1 MPSPLDFSDSF
12 LRRVSYLEDVNRAS
26 LQALQLVLEMGR
38 QGTSLNRIDNPRTIL
53 EEFHDKIHQLIPWK
67 ACAFYLMEEQTA
79 VLDMALC
86 RPLESGP
93 HLSALFDRLVED
105 RTLSLAL
112 HDAGHT
118 FVEIDGCEVLMHAL
132 NTITRCRGF
141 FLGIP
146 VDSRKSIPDTS
157 LAIFSIMMQSAA
169 QNLESYELYR
179 LIRQVN
185 SSLEEKVKRLEVEM
199 ADRMRAESERERL
212 QGQLLQ
218 AQKMEALGILA
229 GGVAHDF
236 NNLLQIMGGKIQL
249 LLHTNPGREFEA
261 KHLRT
266 VSKSIDRAAALV
278 RQLLVFGR
286 KTEPQMQ
293 CIDLGHELEEI
304 AGMLEGTIP
313 ASIHV
318 ELGVQCETWPISAD
332 PVQIE
337 QILLNLTKNAVD
349 AMPDGGRLAV
359 ETQNVILDEEF
370 VRSHMGAKPGR
381 HVLLTVT
388 DTGVGMEP
396 EVLRHVFDP
405 FFTTKEVGKGTGLG
419 LASVYGIVKAHG
431 GYIQC
436 ASQPGQG
443 TIFSVYLPVAEHA
456 GEARCDT
463 PRKSACKGGSEAILV
478 VDDEPDIRE
487 LTQEA
492 LESFGYSVQC
502 AASGEQAL
510 ELYQRNGTSIDLVL
524 MDLSM
529 PGMGGCGCLQ
539 ELLRLDPSAKVVI
552 ISGNAAKCQ
561 SNDPLLSGAKG
572 FLGKPYQLQDLAA
585 KVREV
590 LG

>member
-1 MPSPLDFSDSF
+1 MPPPVDFSDSCI
-12 LRRVSYLEDVNRAS
+12 RRVSYLEEVNRAS

-53 EEFHDKIHQLIPWK
+53 AEFHDKIHQLIPWK
-67 ACAFYLMEEQTA
+67 AAAFYLMDEQTS
-79 VLDMALC
+79 VLNMALC
-86 RPLESGP
+86 RPMESAP
-93 HLSALFDRLVED
+93 HLSAVFDLLVED
-105 RTLSLAL
+105 RTMSLAL
-112 HDAGHT
+112 HDESHT
-118 FVEIDGCEVLMHAL
+118 FVEVDGCEVLMHAL

-146 VDSRKSIPDTS
+146 MDSRKSIPDTS

-169 QNLESYELYR
+169 QTLESYELYR
-179 LIRQVN
+179 LIRRVN
-185 SSLEEKVKRLEVEM
+185 SALEEKVEHLEEEM
-199 ADRMRAESERERL
+199 ADRMRAEAEREKL

-218 AQKMEALGILA
+218 AQKMESLGILA

-236 NNLLQIMGGKIQL
+236 NNLLQIMGGKIEV
-249 LLHTNPGREFEA
+249 LLHTNPGGDFEA

-266 VSKSIDRAAALV
+266 VSKSIDRATALV
-278 RQLLVFGR
+278 RQLLVFGS

-293 CIDLGHELEEI
+293 HIDLGQELKEI

-313 ASIHV
+313 ASIRV
-318 ELGVQCETWPISAD
+318 ELGIQNDTWSVSAD

-337 QILLNLTKNAVD
+337 QIILNLTKNAVD
-349 AMPDGGRLAV
+349 AMPAGGRLAV
-359 ETQNVILDEEF
+359 ETHNVTLDEEF

-381 HVLLTVT
+381 YVLLTVA
-388 DTGVGMEP
+388 DTGVGIEP

-436 ASQPGQG
+436 ASQRGQG
-443 TIFSVYLPVAEHA
+443 TIFSVYLPVADQ
-456 GEARCDT
+456 GREAKCDE
-463 PRKSACKGGSEAILV
+463 PRKAISKGGNETILV
-478 VDDEPDIRE
+478 VDDEPEIRE
-487 LTQEA
+487 LTLEA
-492 LESFGYSVQC
+492 LESFGYVVQC

-510 ELYQRNGTSIDLVL
+510 DVYQRDGKFIDLVL
-524 MDLSM
+524 LDLSM
-529 PGMGGCGCLQ
+529 PGMGGCECLQ
-539 ELLRLDPSAKVVI
+539 ALLRLDPSAKVLI

-561 SNDPLLSGAKG
+561 SKDLLLSGAKG
-572 FLGKPYQLQDLAA
+572 FLGKPYHLRDLEA
-585 KVREV
+585 KVSEV

>member
-1 MPSPLDFSDSF
+1 M
-12 LRRVSYLEDVNRAS
+12 
-26 LQALQLVLEMGR
+26 LEMGR
-38 QGTSLNRIDNPRTIL
+38 QGTSLNRIDDPRTIL
-53 EEFHDKIHQLIPWK
+53 EEFHDKTHQLIPWK
-67 ACAFYLMEEQTA
+67 AAAFYLMDEQSA

-86 RPLESGP
+86 RPLESAP
-93 HLSALFDRLVED
+93 HLSAVFDRLFED

-112 HDAGHT
+112 HDASHT
-118 FVEIDGCEVLMHAL
+118 FVEVDGCEVLMHAL

-146 VDSRKSIPDTS
+146 TDSRKSIPDTS
-157 LAIFSIMMQSAA
+157 LAILSIMMQSAA
-169 QNLESYELYR
+169 QTLESYELYR
-179 LIRQVN
+179 LIRRVN
-185 SSLEEKVKRLEVEM
+185 SALEEKVERLEVEM
-199 ADRMRAESERERL
+199 ADRMRAEAEREKL

-249 LLHTNPGREFEA
+249 LLHANPGRYIA
-261 KHLRT
+261 NKHLRT

-293 CIDLGHELEEI
+293 HIDLGYELEEI

-318 ELGVQCETWPISAD
+318 ELGVQCQTWPISAD
-332 PVQIE
+332 PLQIE

-349 AMPDGGRLAV
+349 AMPSGGRLAIA
-359 ETQNVILDEEF
+359 TQNVILGEEF

-388 DTGVGMEP
+388 DTGVGMES
-396 EVLRHVFDP
+396 EVLRQVFDP

-436 ASQPGQG
+436 TSRSGRG
-443 TIFSVYLPVAEHA
+443 TIFSVYLPVAEQE
-456 GEARCDT
+456 GEAKCDK
-463 PRKSACKGGSEAILV
+463 PPKAVSKSGSKTILV

-492 LESFGYSVQC
+492 LESFGYAVQC

-510 ELYQRNGTSIDLVL
+510 DMYQRNGKAIDLVL
-524 MDLSM
+524 LDLSM

-539 ELLRLDPSAKVVI
+539 ELLRLDPSAKVLI

-561 SNDPLLSGAKG
+561 SNDLLLSGAKG
-572 FLGKPYQLQDLAA
+572 FLGKPYQLRVLAA

>member
-1 MPSPLDFSDSF
+1 M
-12 LRRVSYLEDVNRAS
+12 RRLSYLEEVNRAS
-26 LQALQLVLEMGR
+26 LQSLQLVLKMGR
-38 QGTSLNRIDNPRTIL
+38 QGTSLNHIDNPRTIL
-53 EEFHDKIHQLIPWK
+53 EEFHDKIQQLIPWK
-67 ACAFYLMEEQTA
+67 AAAFYLMDEQTA

-86 RPLESGP
+86 RPLESAP
-93 HLSALFDRLVED
+93 HLRAVFDRLVED

-112 HDAGHT
+112 HDESHT
-118 FVEIDGCEVLMHAL
+118 FIEVDGSEVLMHAL
-132 NTITRCRGF
+132 NTISRCRGF
-141 FLGIP
+141 FFGIP
-146 VDSRKSIPDTS
+146 LDSRKSIPDTS

-169 QNLESYELYR
+169 QTLESYELYR
-179 LIRQVN
+179 LIRRVN
-185 SSLEEKVKRLEVEM
+185 STLEEKVARLEVEM
-199 ADRMRAESERERL
+199 ADRMRAESEREKL

-249 LLHTNPGREFEA
+249 LLHTNPGGDFEA

-266 VSKSIDRAAALV
+266 VSKSIDRAATLV

-293 CIDLGHELEEI
+293 HIDLGHELEEI

-318 ELGVQCETWPISAD
+318 ELSVQCETWPIRAD

-337 QILLNLTKNAVD
+337 QIILNLTKNAVD
-349 AMPDGGRLAV
+349 AMPGGGRLAV
-359 ETQNVILDEEF
+359 ATQNVVLDEEF

-381 HVLLTVT
+381 HVLLNVS
-388 DTGVGMEP
+388 DTGAGMEP
-396 EVLRHVFDP
+396 EVLRQVFDP

-436 ASQPGQG
+436 ASQPGRG
-443 TIFSVYLPVAEHA
+443 TIFSVYLPVAEQ
-456 GEARCDT
+456 
-463 PRKSACKGGSEAILV
+463 GSEVKCDKPCKAVSKSGSETILV

-492 LESFGYSVQC
+492 LESLGYAVHC

-510 ELYQRNGTSIDLVL
+510 DVYQLNGNAIDLVL
-524 MDLSM
+524 LDLSM

-539 ELLRLDPSAKVVI
+539 ALLSLDPSARVLI

-561 SNDPLLSGAKG
+561 QGKDLQLAGAKG
-572 FLGKPYQLQDLAA
+572 FLGKPYQLRDLAA